1 VIGQL
6 ATTVEIEVPSGQ
18 VFRELADIERL
29 AEWAPEFCTALRV
42 GRTGWR
48 ILGPAGEFEAEL
60 IADERTG
67 VILLEV
73 REGSSAEAEMFTL
86 WVAAAG
92 EDRARVRLAPF
103 VGTGRIAS
111 EVARRVFRALGAGL
125 ARLGERYSC
134 LS

>member
-1 VIGQL
+1 VTAQP
-6 ATTVEIEVPSGQ
+6 ATTVEIEVPSAW

-29 AEWAPEFCTALRV
+29 TAWAPEFCAALGI
-42 GRTGWR
+42 GRRGWHV
-48 ILGPAGEFEAEL
+48 IGPAGEFGAEL

-73 REGSSAEAEMFTL
+73 REGNTAEAEVFTL

-92 EDRARVRLAPF
+92 EDRARVRLALF
-103 VGTGRIAS
+103 VGTGRLGS
-111 EVARRVFRALGAGL
+111 DVARRVFRALEAGL
-125 ARLGERYSC
+125 ARFGGRYSC

>member
-1 VIGQL
+1 MTGQP
-6 ATTVEIEVPSGQ
+6 ATTVEIEASSGR

-29 AEWAPEFCTALRV
+29 PVWAPEFCAALRI

-48 ILGPAGEFEAEL
+48 IVGAAGEFAAEL

-67 VILLEV
+67 VILLQV
-73 REGSSAEAEMFTL
+73 REGNSAEAEVFTL

-92 EDRARVRLAPF
+92 ADRTRVRLASF
-103 VGTGRIAS
+103 VGAGRLEC
-111 EVARRVFRALGAGL
+111 EVSRRVFRALGAGL
-125 ARLGERYSC
+125 ARLGGSYSC